1 MLIAQ
6 ILTMKGHTVVTVS
19 PEDNVAHLL
28 ATLSEHSIGAVVVST
43 DGQAVE
49 GIVSERDIVRAM
61 AADPDAGQTGGVRP
75 RRVSSI
81 MSTDVSVI
89 TPQATVD
96 DVMALMTSQRV
107 RHVPVVDDEVL
118 VGIVS
123 IGDIVKARL
132 NHLEEE
138 KLALMNYVTH
148 GG

>member
-6 ILTMKGHTVVTVS
+6 ILTMKGHSVVTVS

-43 DGQAVE
+43 DGKAVE

-61 AADPDAGQTGGVRP
+61 AADPDAGRTGGVRP